1 VSGLNAV
8 KAQTAHRV
16 LHNHARSDFHVFQAL
31 LHPTVSAETYVDAK
45 HLRAIAWKLQ
55 QVANGKIR
63 RLMIAVPPR
72 HFKSYQTS
80 VAFPAFMLGQNPAL
94 KIICASYGWDL
105 ADTFASQA
113 RDMLRSPR
121 YGAIFPDTRLRS
133 MKPALQDLRTTG
145 GGYRYT
151 TSTGGPLTGLGA
163 DILILDDPLKAAEAS
178 SKIAREGA
186 YEWLKSTAMTRFDH
200 PAESVVIVVMQRLH
214 QDDVIGRLKAEGGW
228 DLLELPAEATS
239 ALTFATGPS
248 TGVILKPGDIL
259 FPQRFNEAV
268 LAERRQELGEAAY
281 SAQYLQRPTPPGGHL
296 FKMKKFKRFELAG
309 NNKIKDYEAVIL
321 SLDPGVSSAP
331 TADFSAYTIWGIRG
345 TEIYLLG
352 AARGRWDFTTQLKH
366 LQKHRPLLTALL
378 VERSHMGIALLER
391 LRSEAGDDNKLIG
404 FNPKLEKLVRAEFA
418 ANMIEKGEVFLPH
431 QAPWLEPFEHE
442 LAGFPHVDNDDQVDS
457 VSQFFLKLKYGFP
470 HWVDLSAFPR
480 EGIGNAYV
488 LGN

>member
-8 KAQTAHRV
+8 QAQTAHRV

-239 ALTFATGPS
+239 TLTFATGPS

-331 TADFSAYTIWGIRG
+331 TADFSAYTIWGIRRSTCLG
-345 TEIYLLG
+345 PHAVGGILL
-352 AARGRWDFTTQLKH
+352 H
-366 LQKHRPLLTALL
+366 
-378 VERSHMGIALLER
+378 S
-391 LRSEAGDDNKLIG
+391 
-404 FNPKLEKLVRAEFA
+404 
-418 ANMIEKGEVFLPH
+418 
-431 QAPWLEPFEHE
+431 
-442 LAGFPHVDNDDQVDS
+442 
-457 VSQFFLKLKYGFP
+457 
-470 HWVDLSAFPR
+470 
-480 EGIGNAYV
+480 
-488 LGN
+488 